1 MLARSLVLAES
12 TESLLAILLAGR
24 SLDRH
29 QSRSLFEEI
38 VSGRLPE
45 TILAAAIV
53 AMKIRGET
61 VDELVGAAQALL
73 ATATPFPNS
82 PCDSVD
88 IVGTGGDGLNTLN
101 ISTLA
106 AITAATCDVSIAK
119 HGNRSIS
126 SISGSFD
133 FLTSLG
139 LDINQTPEVAS
150 QSLREH
156 GICFLFAPN
165 YHSGLRHAS
174 AVRKELKTRTIFN
187 LLGPL
192 VNPARPKSMLLG
204 VAQPVLI
211 KKMAEAM
218 SELGCQNVAVV
229 HGSGLD
235 EVAIHGPTDVVL
247 VSARAISELQYTPGD
262 FGLPVFA
269 LDHLVCTDAVES
281 HARSRRVLSGD
292 GSDAENAA
300 VAVNVALAMSL
311 VGKTDLKSNTAQA
324 IASLKNGEPMK
335 LVRRMTGKEA

>member
-1 MLARSLVLAES
+1 MGES
-12 TESLLAILLAGR
+12 TETLLAILLAGR
-24 SLDRH
+24 PLNRD

-38 VSGRLPE
+38 VTGQLPE
-45 TILAAAIV
+45 TIVAAAIV

-73 ATATPFPNS
+73 AAATVFPGS

-106 AITAATCDVSIAK
+106 AITAATCGVSIAK

-126 SISGSFD
+126 SVSGSFD
-133 FLTSLG
+133 FLTALG
-139 LDINQTPEVAS
+139 LDINQTPDVAS
-150 QSLREH
+150 ESLREH

-174 AVRKELKTRTIFN
+174 AVRQALKTRTIFN

-192 VNPARPKSMLLG
+192 VNPARPRSMLLG
-204 VAQPVLI
+204 VAQPALL
-211 KKMAEAM
+211 KKLAGAM

-235 EVAIHGPTDVVL
+235 EVAIHGPTEVVL
-247 VSARAISELQYTPGD
+247 VSAGAISERQLSPGD
-262 FGLPVFA
+262 FGLPTFA
-269 LDHLVCTDAVES
+269 LNELVCTDVVTS

-311 VGKTDLKSNTAQA
+311 VDKADLKSNTVQA
-324 IASLKNGEPMK
+324 IASLKSGEPMK
-335 LVRRMTGKEA
+335 FVRRLAGQEA